1 MLLAEMGEIDLK
13 ILDLLQTEFPL
24 VSRPFATIGQQI
36 EISEYETINRVK
48 DLFKNGFIRQI
59 SAIFDTRRLGYD
71 SCLIAMQVP
80 KEDIDNAAKLI
91 NEHPGVS
98 HNYSRSHLFNLWF
111 TIATP
116 PGRDLL
122 SDVEKL
128 ANDVSANA
136 TLTLPALRMFK
147 LNVRLDITRSRNPM
161 ATESDNSQKRSK
173 KESLLSP
180 LTDIEI
186 AVIREMQE
194 NIQIEESPFRNIA
207 ERIEIS
213 ETELFSIAN
222 KFIIERRMRRFA
234 AVLRHRESGFKANA
248 MAVWKIP
255 EDKIEKVGNQFASFH
270 AVSHCYERPPQPPV
284 WPYNI
289 FTMVHARTTEEC
301 LGILSF
307 MSEKTGVEEYDY
319 LFSEKEYK
327 KTRVRYFVGLNG
339 LSGLKGGL

>member
-1 MLLAEMGEIDLK
+1 MLIAEMEEIDLK

-24 VSRPFATIGQQI
+24 VSRPFDTIGRQI
-36 EISEYETINRVK
+36 GISENETIDRVK
-48 DLFKNGFIRQI
+48 DLFTNGLIRQI

-80 KEDIDNAAKLI
+80 KKDIDNAAKVI
-91 NEHPGVS
+91 NAHPGVS
-98 HNYSRSHLFNLWF
+98 HNYARSHLFNLWF

-116 PGRDLL
+116 PGDNLL

-128 ANDVSANA
+128 SNDISSHA

-147 LNVRLDITRSRNPM
+147 LNVRLDVTRSRNPL
-161 ATESDNSQKRSK
+161 ATESCNSRNKT
-173 KESLLSP
+173 KEALHLSP

-186 AVIREMQE
+186 AVIRELQE
-194 NIQIEESPFRNIA
+194 NILIEESPFRGIA
-207 ERIEIS
+207 NRIGITEI
-213 ETELFSIAN
+213 ELFSIAN
-222 KFIIERRMRRFA
+222 KFINEGRMRRFA

-248 MAVWKIP
+248 MAVWNVP
-255 EDKIEKVGNQFASFH
+255 EDDVEKVGNQFAAFQ

-301 LGILSF
+301 LGILNV
-307 MSEKTGVEEYDY
+307 MSQSAGVKEYDY

-327 KTRVRYFVGLNG
+327 KIRVRYFV
-339 LSGLKGGL
+339 